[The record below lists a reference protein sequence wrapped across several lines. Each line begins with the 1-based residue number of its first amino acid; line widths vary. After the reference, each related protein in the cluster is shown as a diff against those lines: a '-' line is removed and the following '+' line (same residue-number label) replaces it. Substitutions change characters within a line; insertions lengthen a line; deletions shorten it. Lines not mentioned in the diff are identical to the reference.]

1 MVRHVNLIYDD
12 ETQRDVFSSD
22 RIDVMEANE
31 LITLIES
38 KETARDATGEIY
50 AHSVSQYKNRQ
61 KRRKQPAVP
70 PASANNHVCDL
81 THTPSVSRI

>member
-38 KETARDATGEIY
+38 KETARDATGDVCPLCI
-50 AHSVSQYKNRQ
+50 SVQEQTETKKTASSSTSFSKQ
-61 KRRKQPAVP
+61 RRM
-70 PASANNHVCDL
+70 
-81 THTPSVSRI
+81 